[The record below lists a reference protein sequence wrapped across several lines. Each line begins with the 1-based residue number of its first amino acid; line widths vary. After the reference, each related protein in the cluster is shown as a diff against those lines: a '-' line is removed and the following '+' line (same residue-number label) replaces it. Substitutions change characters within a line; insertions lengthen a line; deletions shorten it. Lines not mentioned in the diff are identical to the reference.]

1 MYLQR
6 SRGET
11 VFTVFNIVFLIAL
24 SVVFFT
30 WFARE
35 EREAEA

>member
-1 MYLQR
+1 MK
-6 SRGET
+6 SAAG
-11 VFTVFNIVFLIAL
+11 VVFLIAL